1 MTRRVVGIVIALTV
15 GFFSGPL
22 TSDAQQPKKIPRVGV
37 LAGPP
42 ASVGQPYVEAGRA
55 ALRDLG
61 YVEGQNIAIDYRWGE
76 AKAEVVRAQATELV
90 NLKPDIIVTVAEGP
104 TRAVKRLTS
113 TIPIVMVA
121 VDDPVG
127 LGFVESLARPGGN
140 VTGTASF
147 LPELSA
153 KRLQLLK
160 EVVPRASRAV
170 FLWNGNPGGVLGFKE
185 TEAAA
190 RTLGLT
196 LQSFEAKAAA
206 DVAPAFSAMK
216 AHRADALIVL
226 TDPSTFSQRA
236 RVADLA
242 AQHRLP
248 AVYELRE
255 FVDAGGLMSYGASL
269 IGMVRRTA
277 VFVDKILKGAKPGD
291 LPVEQPA
298 TFELVVNLKAAKAL
312 GLTIPQSVLIRADE
326 VIQ

>member
-1 MTRRVVGIVIALTV
+1 MTRRAVAILATLTLGI
-15 GFFSGPL
+15 FSGPA
-22 TSDAQQPKKIPRVGV
+22 TSAAQPKKIPRVGV

-42 ASVGQPYVEAGRA
+42 PAVGQRYVEAGRE
-55 ALRDLG
+55 ALRELG

-76 AKAEVVRAQATELV
+76 AKGEVVRAQAAELV

-104 TRAVKRLTS
+104 TRAVKALTS

-160 EVVPRASRAV
+160 EVVPKASRAA

-190 RTLGLT
+190 RKLGLT

-206 DVAPAFSAMK
+206 DVPPAFSAMK
-216 AHRADALIVL
+216 THRADALIVL
-226 TDPSTFSQRA
+226 TDPATFSQRA
-236 RVADLA
+236 MVADLA

-255 FVDAGGLMSYGASL
+255 FVDAGGLMSYGTSL

-277 VFVDKILKGAKPGD
+277 VFVDKILKGAKPGN

-298 TFELVVNLKAAKAL
+298 TFELVINLKAAKAL
-312 GLTIPQSVLIRADE
+312 GLTIPQSVLIRADQ